1 MLRETNETNAS
12 ITNLHS
18 PDPTTSFSRGCMQR
32 VGGKGKP
39 KWTSGRQF
47 KDRFFGKSK
56 EINGQVFQLQVEYKG
71 NRNSKL
77 L

>member
-1 MLRETNETNAS
+1 
-12 ITNLHS
+12 
-18 PDPTTSFSRGCMQR
+18 MQR

-71 NRNSKL
+71 NINSKL